1 MSLYRWFAPS
11 KQAPKPY
18 LPDPSKEGTEKDVLE
33 VEAANQRVEG
43 ELGRKR
49 RGKYNHYDPV
59 LRAKIGKYAAT
70 SGNVAAVK
78 KFSEQLGKPISE
90 STVCDFKK
98 AYCSVLSKTKS
109 DEPVTR
115 LEHGVTRLEHGL
127 RGRPLLLGD
136 LDSKVQQYV
145 RKLRLA
151 TNIIS
156 STHLFQLAALE
167 NCNHLTLLSMTPSSE
182 K

>member
-1 MSLYRWFAPS
+1 MSLYRWFAHS

-18 LPDPSKEGTEKDVLE
+18 LPDPSKVGTEKDGLE

-49 RGKYNHYDPV
+49 RGKYNYDPV

-78 KFSEQLGKPISE
+78 KFSEELGKPISE
-90 STVCDFKK
+90 STVRDFKK
-98 AYCSVLSKTKS
+98 AYCSALSKTKS

-115 LEHGVTRLEHGL
+115 LEHGLLCEDTSSCLVTWILKSN
-127 RGRPLLLGD
+127 
-136 LDSKVQQYV
+136 SK
-145 RKLRLA
+145 
-151 TNIIS
+151 
-156 STHLFQLAALE
+156 
-167 NCNHLTLLSMTPSSE
+167 
-182 K
+182 

>member
-18 LPDPSKEGTEKDVLE
+18 LPDPSKEGTEKDALE

-78 KFSEQLGKPISE
+78 KFSEQLRKPISE
-90 STVCDFKK
+90 STVRDF
-98 AYCSVLSKTKS
+98 T
-109 DEPVTR
+109 
-115 LEHGVTRLEHGL
+115 
-127 RGRPLLLGD
+127 LLLGD
-136 LDSKVQQYV
+136 LDVNRAIVISAATGIVEYNNPALLCAHGGPIELGKKWADSILGRMGLVKRKATKAA
-145 RKLRLA
+145 RKLPVDFADVKLQR
-151 TNIIS
+151 
-156 STHLFQLAALE
+156 QL
-167 NCNHLTLLSMTPSSE
+167 
-182 K
+182 